1 MDNQLPTTEMVIENG
16 QPIWLVS
23 GAGIEVR
30 HPGGRAALEL
40 FHRECKNR
48 GLLLPGGGEQPRRG
62 PTEVDEPGV

>member
-23 GAGIEVR
+23 GAGIEIR

-40 FHRECKNR
+40 FHQECKNR